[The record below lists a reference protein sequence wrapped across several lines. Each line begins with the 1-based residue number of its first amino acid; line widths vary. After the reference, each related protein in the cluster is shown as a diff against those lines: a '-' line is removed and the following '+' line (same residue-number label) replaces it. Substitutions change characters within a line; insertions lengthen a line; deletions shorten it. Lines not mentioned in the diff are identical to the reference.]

1 MDAALDCIEKVATAA
16 AAAAA
21 APHHRQA
28 KNEKEGV
35 EAKAKQ
41 LLH

>member
-1 MDAALDCIEKVATAA
+1 MDAALDCIEKVAT
-16 AAAAA
+16 AAAA